1 MSSKYFESY
10 SFEVPGKDANTRKQK
25 LMFSGPADYIQSLK
39 SKPVEITTTK
49 TVDGWNITSKAFDN
63 GILKHTA
70 EKMLDNRQIKIE
82 SIQQNKLTK
91 FRTIEVDSYD
101 PYNPTQSNYSY
112 VEINDKMDRVSQ
124 EFQKLNEESEQLYE
138 KRFSKSSIISVS
150 ELVQD
155 TEFEKLLK
163 EVS

>member
-1 MSSKYFESY
+1 MSNYFESY
-10 SFEVPGKDANTRKQK
+10 SFEVPSTDANTKKQK
-25 LMFSGPADYIQSLK
+25 LTFSGPADYIQGLK
-39 SKPVEITTTK
+39 SRPVEVTTTK
-49 TVDGWNITSKAFDN
+49 TVNGWMITSKAFDN
-63 GILKHTA
+63 GLLKHTA

-82 SIQQNKLTK
+82 SIQQSLPK

-112 VEINDKMDRVSQ
+112 VELNDKRDRVSL
-124 EFQKLNEESEQLYE
+124 EFQKLNEESEQMYE
-138 KRFSKSSIISVS
+138 RKYNKSSIISVS

-155 TEFEKLLK
+155 TEFENLLK